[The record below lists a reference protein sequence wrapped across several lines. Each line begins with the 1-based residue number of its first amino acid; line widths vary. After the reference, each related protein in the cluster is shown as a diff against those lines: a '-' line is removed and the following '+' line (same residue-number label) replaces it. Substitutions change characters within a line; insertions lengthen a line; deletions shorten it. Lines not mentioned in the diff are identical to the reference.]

1 MRKIKLAD
9 IALLLLIFALLVI
22 QFIFPFAESGGKI
35 ITSFGGLKYN
45 NLHWSFNYFIFI
57 IAVIFIAIFLF
68 ILHLKNKVSY
78 WYDFYLWFFASSGLI
93 IFMVFLQGFI
103 KSGVSPTIKDNTT
116 SSSLSLIVFFC
127 LFFISLAKVLFHY
140 YEEIS
145 EAKKKGGISSSHG
158 NILQNENSLYWY
170 LFYILAVIIG
180 QKILGLGGFIGG
192 GLIAFGLHRTLL
204 NDNISKTKKWIYSLL
219 YVVAGVAISFAILF
233 ILSSI
238 FNLDVR

>member
-57 IAVIFIAIFLF
+57 IAVIFIGIFLF

-78 WYDFYLWFFASSGLI
+78 WYDFYLWFFASSGLL
-93 IFMVFLQGFI
+93 IFGVFLQNFI

-116 SSSLSLIVFFC
+116 SLSLSLIVFFIC
-127 LFFISLAKVLFHY
+127 FFISLAKALFQY
-140 YEEIS
+140 YEEIG
-145 EAKKKGGISSSHG
+145 EAKKEGGVSSSLRK
-158 NILQNENSLYWY
+158 ILQEGNSLYWY

-192 GLIAFGLHRTLL
+192 GFIAFGVHRTLL
-204 NDNISKTKKWIYSLL
+204 NDNISKTKKWIYSSL
-219 YVVAGVAISFAILF
+219 YVVAGVAISFVVLF
-233 ILSSI
+233 ILSLI
-238 FNLDVR
+238 FNSNVR